1 MGRKGLNCLEN
12 KQKYQSSRWWTF
24 IFTVC
29 VKYDLIYNNEP
40 KKLLC
45 RRTYANMY
53 LKTYENDPIMA
64 CNKTKMYYVSENSS
78 LDLIHGIDKFA
89 NTLQKLEV
97 TRFYY

>member
-1 MGRKGLNCLEN
+1 MLPFNFAENRRRKSKVFRGDQKGTLGRKGLNCLEN

-45 RRTYANMY
+45 
-53 LKTYENDPIMA
+53 
-64 CNKTKMYYVSENSS
+64 
-78 LDLIHGIDKFA
+78 
-89 NTLQKLEV
+89 
-97 TRFYY
+97 

>member
-1 MGRKGLNCLEN
+1 MH
-12 KQKYQSSRWWTF
+12 
-24 IFTVC
+24 
-29 VKYDLIYNNEP
+29 
-40 KKLLC
+40 
-45 RRTYANMY
+45 